1 MSRNHPLLLA
11 AAPLPF
17 RSGFSLPGPLSIDPR
32 SPCVGFDA
40 IDIVK
45 ERVRVQRWRQRMEE
59 DQPMRCQRKEEH
71 NPLI

>member
-1 MSRNHPLLLA
+1 
-11 AAPLPF
+11 
-17 RSGFSLPGPLSIDPR
+17 LSIDPR

-59 DQPMRCQRKEEH
+59 DQRMPCQRKEEH